1 MFILPSKAPKT
12 SVLVHYA
19 CHIKMLQ
26 DTKKF
31 TSTSLTH
38 YIILFSWA
46 SACYSLIPF
55 LKQHREN
62 NRSDR
67 DKREMQVFKIHS

>member
-1 MFILPSKAPKT
+1 MLIIPSKAPKT

-19 CHIKMLQ
+19 CHIRMLQ

-31 TSTSLTH
+31 TSTSLTY

-46 SACYSLIPF
+46 LECFKISL
-55 LKQHREN
+55 LRESRAS

-67 DKREMQVFKIHS
+67 DKREIQNFKIPS